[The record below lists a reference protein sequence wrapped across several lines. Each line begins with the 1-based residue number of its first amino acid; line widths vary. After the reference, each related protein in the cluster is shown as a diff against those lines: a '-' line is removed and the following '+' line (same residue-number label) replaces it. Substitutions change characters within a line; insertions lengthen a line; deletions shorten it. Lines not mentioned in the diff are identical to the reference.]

1 MRVNRAMSDIVVSA
15 ELLGKIRELIDDI
28 LISIGVHTV
37 LLIDDAGNIITNCGT
52 PQSQFDYTS
61 LAALAAAN
69 FGATSQIA
77 KLIGEE
83 DFTLLFHKGRKDSI
97 HFTRVG
103 EHLILITI
111 FGDNISLGVVRL
123 RIGQLVEEILKAFE

>member
-1 MRVNRAMSDIVVSA
+1 MPDIVLST
-15 ELLGKIRELIDDI
+15 EILEQIRGLIDEQ

-37 LLIDDAGNIITNCGT
+37 LLIDDAGNIIANCGT
-52 PQSQFDYTS
+52 SESQFDYTA

-83 DFTLLFHKGRKDSI
+83 DFTLLFHKGKKDSI

-103 EHLILITI
+103 EHLILVTI
-111 FGDNISLGVVRL
+111 FGENISLGAVRL
-123 RIGQLVEEILKAFE
+123 RIGQLVTEIAKVFE